1 MPREMAGSSK
11 RPDMGLADGICK
23 IDEQVKT
30 AIKKNSAHD
39 FLETQSWA
47 P

>member
-11 RPDMGLADGICK
+11 RPDMGLAEGICK
-23 IDEQVKT
+23 IDEQVKYSDQ
-30 AIKKNSAHD
+30 KNSAHD
-39 FLETQSWA
+39 FLETQLA